1 MQKVYSNCSCV
12 VETSRLQ
19 VRQVKKGLCES
30 RCKGLFGFLVIFA
43 PLSFCTFA
51 VGVPII
57 SVILRTVD
65 YNERSFALGIQGILV
80 RVVGTIPAPV
90 LFGWMFDSGSCL
102 LYSNKLLAD
111 LFLTFSIIGQALAM
125 VILTSVL
132 MVYGGT
138 LQDEPLPDV
147 ALKEVDQPSFNC

>member
-1 MQKVYSNCSCV
+1 LIQVYSNCSCV
-12 VETSRLQ
+12 VETPRLQ

-30 RCKGLFGFLVIFA
+30 KCKGLFGFLVIFA

-90 LFGWMFDSGSCL
+90 LFGWMFDVSCIRYQSEPCGHAEL
-102 LYSNKLLAD
+102 ILRNKLAHYRIHCRYINAAGSRL
-111 LFLTFSIIGQALAM
+111 
-125 VILTSVL
+125 
-132 MVYGGT
+132 Y
-138 LQDEPLPDV
+138 P
-147 ALKEVDQPSFNC
+147 